1 MLRRFWFKF
10 RRDRSKLLT
19 VLDMGCGITAYDLED
34 ARKVL
39 REEVFQVH
47 DEQPVEEIIE
57 DIDVSTLEER
67 HVRPN
72 MGNPAV
78 RGVWFPLL

>member
-1 MLRRFWFKF
+1 MLRRFWFRF
-10 RRDRSKLLT
+10 RKTDPPTMLT
-19 VLDMGCGITAYDLED
+19 VGCGITAYDLSD
-34 ARKVL
+34 ARKIL
-39 REEVFQVH
+39 SDEVFPTYGVQS
-47 DEQPVEEIIE
+47 IE
-57 DIDVSTLEER
+57 AIVQDIDVSTLDEK